1 MPSGLTLVLFG
12 PWTGLCGKHG
22 RSTEDREEPR
32 RHVCVKKTA
41 AAKRVVSREWSRAG
55 DAFLKDKKGWGGVEG
70 IYKQNRDAMEWVNAE
85 MSKRGC

>member
-22 RSTEDREEPR
+22 RSARDRKEPR
-32 RHVCVKKTA
+32 RCVKKTA

-55 DAFLKDKKGWGGVEG
+55 DAFLKDKKNGG
-70 IYKQNRDAMEWVNAE
+70 
-85 MSKRGC
+85 S